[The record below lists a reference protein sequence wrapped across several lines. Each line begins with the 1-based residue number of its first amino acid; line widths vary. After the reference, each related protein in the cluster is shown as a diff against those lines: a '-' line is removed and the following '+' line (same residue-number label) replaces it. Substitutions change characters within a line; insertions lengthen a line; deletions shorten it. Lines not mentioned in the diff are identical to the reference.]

1 MINNNSCMKE
11 NILEE
16 LKKYEF
22 IGKIKSL
29 PFVKELWLYGSRAR
43 GDNKDK
49 SDIDLAVIFNKDI
62 LDTEWYEILDIVDN
76 RDTLLGVDCVRFDKI
91 SNDDFRKNILN
102 DKIVL

>member
-1 MINNNSCMKE
+1 MINNNSCMNE
-11 NILEE
+11 DILEE

-49 SDIDLAVIFNKDI
+49 SDIDLAVNLIRNGMKF
-62 LDTEWYEILDIVDN
+62 
-76 RDTLLGVDCVRFDKI
+76 
-91 SNDDFRKNILN
+91 
-102 DKIVL
+102 